1 MPSYRKR
8 FTVLLLVSAF
18 LFSATG
24 RSVFG
29 EDQEQRNKD
38 AVLKYLRPVLKEMG
52 GSGRLYLFTS
62 CDGRKIPLRF
72 PRIKVQAPSKGA
84 KGLEAVREIFKDDK
98 RIAVTRGPNGM
109 VRISFGRIPTEVLRT
124 RIRSLRLKPDNQYTD
139 LMAISAILSAGEVEA
154 TMHKVRLEHPVVVVS
169 IMIITPREGLPHL
182 PPVIRNLTL
191 DEALDLLATTFG
203 GLVISEQCVSSDGT
217 GYFDADIESVLDYSE
232 LERREQ
238 RRIQR

>member
-1 MPSYRKR
+1 
-8 FTVLLLVSAF
+8 
-18 LFSATG
+18 
-24 RSVFG
+24 
-29 EDQEQRNKD
+29 
-38 AVLKYLRPVLKEMG
+38 
-52 GSGRLYLFTS
+52 
-62 CDGRKIPLRF
+62 
-72 PRIKVQAPSKGA
+72 
-84 KGLEAVREIFKDDK
+84 
-98 RIAVTRGPNGM
+98 
-109 VRISFGRIPTEVLRT
+109 
-124 RIRSLRLKPDNQYTD
+124 
-139 LMAISAILSAGEVEA
+139 
-154 TMHKVRLEHPVVVVS
+154 MHKVRLEHPVVVVS